1 MRSKSVIIG
10 LCFIVLGVLIGL
22 ASFDIIDFDLFF
34 PGWWT
39 LFIIVPSVMGLI
51 CDGDKTWSL
60 VGLFIGTFFFL
71 SCQPFFDFDTLWK
84 LFIPCILVICGFNI
98 MFKKNNKVIPDKNM
112 SAESENKEEV
122 KEETKEE
129 IILEKKT
136 NKEYYK
142 EDNILNISTIFKST
156 TTDLS
161 ERKFK
166 NNDIIKVSS
175 IFGDNKIYL
184 PSNINVKIK
193 SGILF
198 GSVYNDKVENED
210 NKVTVI
216 VDCGI
221 LFGSVTIKEK

>member
-39 LFIIVPSVMGLI
+39 LFIIVPSVMSLLCDSDKTGGLI
-51 CDGDKTWSL
+51 
-60 VGLFIGTFFFL
+60 GLIIGAFFFL
-71 SCQPFFDFDTLWK
+71 SCQPFFEIEILWK
-84 LFIPCILVICGFNI
+84 LFIPCLLVICGLSI
-98 MFKKNNKVIPDKNM
+98 IFKHNNKVV
-112 SAESENKEEV
+112 SEKKVDTTKEEV

-129 IILEKKT
+129 IITEKKT
-136 NKEYYK
+136 KKEHYE
-142 EDNILNISTIFKST
+142 EDNTLNISTIFKSA

-166 NNDIIKVSS
+166 NNDVIKVSS

-184 PSNINVKIK
+184 PSDVNVKIK

-198 GSVYNDKVENED
+198 GSVYNDKVLNED
-210 NKVTVI
+210 NKITVI

-221 LFGSVTIKEK
+221 LFGSVAIKEK